1 MTTNRKNAPTAL
13 LASALLAAPALS
25 AFATLAQAQ
34 EGTDIA
40 TVVKIAGIQ
49 WFNRL
54 EEGVQRYAE
63 DTGANAF
70 QVGPAQA
77 DPQQQA
83 ALIEDMIAQEVD
95 ALAVVPM
102 SPEALEPVLK
112 RAMDQGIVVVTHEA
126 ASQQNIHYD
135 IEAFVNEDFGAN
147 LMEQMATCMGGE
159 GEYAVFV
166 GSLTSQTHNQWV
178 DGAIAHQE
186 ANYPDMTL
194 VGDKNETFDDQ
205 QNAYQKA
212 QEVLR
217 AFPNVKGMQGSAS
230 TDVAGI
236 GLAVEERGMEEGTCV
251 FGTSLPSIAEQY
263 LETGAVDG
271 IGFWDPS
278 IAGYAMN
285 TVAQMVIDGEEV
297 SDGMDLGLEGYEN
310 VTLDGK
316 VIYGQAWVNVD
327 ADNMADYPF

>member
-1 MTTNRKNAPTAL
+1 MKKHVNLIAAAL
-13 LASALLAAPALS
+13 LASSTLAAGTTVAM
-25 AFATLAQAQ
+25 A
-34 EGTDIA
+34 EGKSIA

-49 WFNRL
+49 WFNRM
-54 EEGVQRYAE
+54 EEGVKKYAA
-63 DTGANAF
+63 DTGNKAF

-83 ALIEDMIAQEVD
+83 ALIEDMIAQGVN

-112 RAMDQGIVVVTHEA
+112 RAMEAGIVVITHEA
-126 ASQQNIHYD
+126 ASQQNINYD

-147 LMEQMATCMGGE
+147 LMEQMAKCMGGK

-178 DGAIAHQE
+178 DGGIAHQK
-186 ANYPDMTL
+186 ANYPEMTL
-194 VGDKNETFDDQ
+194 VGDKNETFDDSQ
-205 QNAYQKA
+205 KAYEKA

-217 AFPNVKGMQGSAS
+217 AFPNIKGMQGSAS

-236 GLAVEERGMEEGTCV
+236 GLAIEERGMEDATCV
-251 FGTSLPSIAEQY
+251 FGTSLPSIAGQY
-263 LETGAVDG
+263 IETGAVDG

-278 IAGYAMN
+278 VAGYAMN
-285 TVAQMVIDGEEV
+285 KLASMVMNGEAV
-297 SDGMDLGLEGYEN
+297 TDGMDLGLSGYEN
-310 VTLDGK
+310 IKLDGK
-316 VIYGQAWVNVD
+316 VIYGQAWVNVNKE
-327 ADNMADYPF
+327 NMADYPF